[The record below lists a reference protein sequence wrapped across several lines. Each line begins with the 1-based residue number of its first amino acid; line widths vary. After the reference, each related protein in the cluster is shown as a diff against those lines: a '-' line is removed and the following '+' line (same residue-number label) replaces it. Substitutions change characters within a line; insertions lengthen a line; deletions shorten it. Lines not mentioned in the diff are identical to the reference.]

1 MPSFWQRILG
11 TRFKRT
17 LTLYLT
23 GTTMAVNLENLSHQE
38 LQAVIRE
45 AQSHMK
51 SAHSNLIQDVR
62 KKIDALL
69 DISGLTL
76 AEVYPTRGG
85 KKTPVQ
91 KGSVAPKYRN
101 PVDPSRT
108 WSGRGK
114 QPLWFADAIKK
125 RGVTAE
131 SLLIG
136 GESTTKAKA
145 PATAVK
151 KAAKKT
157 VKKTATKKTA
167 KA

>member
-1 MPSFWQRILG
+1 
-11 TRFKRT
+11 
-17 LTLYLT
+17 
-23 GTTMAVNLENLSHQE
+23 MAVNLDNLSHQE
-38 LQAVIRE
+38 LQAVIAE

-51 SAHSNLIQDVR
+51 SAHANLIQDVR

-69 DISGLTL
+69 DSNGLTL

-85 KKTPVQ
+85 KKAAGQ
-91 KGSVAPKYRN
+91 KGSVAPKYRH
-101 PVDPSRT
+101 PADPTKT

-114 QPLWFADAIKK
+114 QPLWFAEAIKK

-136 GESTTKAKA
+136 GAATKTPTKVA
-145 PATAVK
+145 K
-151 KAAKKT
+151 KATKKA
-157 VKKTATKKTA
+157 VNKVAPKKKTA

>member
-1 MPSFWQRILG
+1 
-11 TRFKRT
+11 
-17 LTLYLT
+17 
-23 GTTMAVNLENLSHQE
+23 MAVNLDNLSHQE
-38 LQAVIRE
+38 LQAVIKE

-69 DISGLTL
+69 SANGLTL
-76 AEVYPTRGG
+76 AEVYPTSGG
-85 KKTPVQ
+85 KKGSTS
-91 KGSVAPKYRN
+91 SVAPKYRN
-101 PVDPSRT
+101 PADPSKT

-114 QPLWFADAIKK
+114 QPLWFADAVKK

-131 SLLIG
+131 SLLIDG
-136 GESTTKAKA
+136 STSNTKAPVKA
-145 PATAVK
+145 AKKAVK
-151 KAAKKT
+151 KATKKA